1 MEALEPQ
8 FLQQP
13 SCQLASPYYL
23 NWYLSGILWSNTEEG
38 RRKEQSIREIGMCEV
53 NLHCQLDGMH
63 NHHGNT
69 PGYVYGG
76 VFRILSD

>member
-13 SCQLASPYYL
+13 SCQLASAYYL

-38 RRKEQSIREIGMCEV
+38 EGK
-53 NLHCQLDGMH
+53 NKA
-63 NHHGNT
+63 
-69 PGYVYGG
+69 
-76 VFRILSD
+76 